1 MECPKCGKTNDKVI
15 DSRPT
20 KDEISIRRRRQCLA
34 CSTRF
39 TTYEATE
46 ESLFLVLL
54 RQNTGQGSDLSS
66 LKEMLSFMGKTL
78 YILSEE
84 TEMLADKVN
93 ILEIMKSDEKPEQ
106 KPKKMPKKA
115 VSKKTKSR
123 KKAPVSKKTA
133 RQKLKPGRK
142 APARK
147 KIAARRK
154 TEKTATDTVLKI
166 IKRYKKG
173 VGISEL
179 KEKTRFE
186 DRKIRNVLHHITE
199 QGKIKRVGQGIYAR
213 A

>member
-20 KDEISIRRRRQCLA
+20 KDKISIWRRRQCLA

-39 TTYEATE
+39 TTFEGTE
-46 ESLFLVLL
+46 ESLLPVLL
-54 RQNTGQGSDLSS
+54 RQNTGQGINLSS
-66 LKEMLSFMGKTL
+66 LKAMLSSMAKTI

-84 TEMLADKVN
+84 TEMLAEKVN
-93 ILEIMKSDEKPEQ
+93 ILDKSDEKPEQ
-106 KPKKMPKKA
+106 KPEKMPKKA
-115 VSKKTKSR
+115 VRKKSKSR
-123 KKAPVSKKTA
+123 KKAPVSKKTK
-133 RQKLKPGRK
+133 RRKLKPGRK
-142 APARK
+142 APVRKKVAARK
-147 KIAARRK
+147 K
-154 TEKTATDTVLKI
+154 TETTATDTVLKI

-179 KEKTRFE
+179 KEKTGFK
-186 DRKIRNVLHHITE
+186 DRKIRNVLYHITE

>member
-15 DSRPT
+15 DSRLT

-39 TTYEATE
+39 ITFEATE
-46 ESLFLVLL
+46 ESLLPVLL
-54 RQNTGQGSDLSS
+54 RQNTGRGSDLGS
-66 LKEMLSFMGKTL
+66 LKEMLSFMAETL
-78 YILSEE
+78 YILSGE

-93 ILEIMKSDEKPEQ
+93 ILEIIESDKKPEQ

-115 VSKKTKSR
+115 ASKKSKSR
-123 KKAPVSKKTA
+123 KRAPVSKKTK
-133 RQKLKPGRK
+133 RRKLKPGKKAFSRK
-142 APARK
+142 KVVARK
-147 KIAARRK
+147 K
-154 TEKTATDTVLKI
+154 TETTATDTLLKI

-173 VGISEL
+173 VGILEL
-179 KEKTRFE
+179 KKKTRFE
-186 DRKIRNVLHHITE
+186 DRKIRNILHHITE

>member
-46 ESLFLVLL
+46 ESLLLVLL

-106 KPKKMPKKA
+106 KLKKMPKKA
-115 VSKKTKSR
+115 ASKKTKSR
-123 KKAPVSKKTA
+123 KKAPVSK
-133 RQKLKPGRK
+133 
-142 APARK
+142 
-147 KIAARRK
+147 
-154 TEKTATDTVLKI
+154 KTATDTVLKI

>member
-39 TTYEATE
+39 TTFEATE
-46 ESLFLVLL
+46 ESLLPVLL
-54 RQNTGQGSDLSS
+54 RQNTGQGINLSS
-66 LKEMLSFMGKTL
+66 VKAMLSFIGNTL

-93 ILEIMKSDEKPEQ
+93 ILEIINSDDKPEQ
-106 KPKKMPKKA
+106 KPEKKPKKA
-115 VSKKTKSR
+115 EGKKSKSR

-133 RQKLKPGRK
+133 RRKSEPRKK

-147 KIAARRK
+147 KVAARK
-154 TEKTATDTVLKI
+154 KAETTATDTVLKI
-166 IKRYKKG
+166 IKRYKNG